1 MTLEDIYDIV
11 RDNEK
16 KLDKLLKL
24 LEETKND
31 TIKQIKNIA
40 EDIIADD
47 GWVNDSHT
55 ESEHAGIKAGLYAL
69 IHHLEETEDGI

>member
-24 LEETKND
+24 LEETKDDND
-31 TIKQIKNIA
+31 
-40 EDIIADD
+40 
-47 GWVNDSHT
+47 
-55 ESEHAGIKAGLYAL
+55 
-69 IHHLEETEDGI
+69 